1 MIYDYECQECGHLIK
16 DVSQSIKDDALTK
29 CPKCKKNSL
38 QRIIYGGIH
47 ASVKRGSPTT
57 IGQLAEQRY
66 EEGNNTLPDGRV
78 ITKVEWNKSD
88 MRERQEKRA
97 HDKKTRK
104 QEEAVKNKKLDKINK
119 MTPEQK
125 RNYIRNGE

>member
-57 IGQLAEQRY
+57 VGQLAEPVSY
-66 EEGNNTLPDGRV
+66 THL
-78 ITKVEWNKSD
+78 
-88 MRERQEKRA
+88 RA
-97 HDKKTRK
+97 HET
-104 QEEAVKNKKLDKINK
+104 
-119 MTPEQK
+119 
-125 RNYIRNGE
+125 